1 MHSGSGKITYERF
14 LTAHA
19 TTAKVSCTDKSPFPS
34 SFLETLKYIMKV
46 RKKTGTTFSCLVSE
60 TKTSRN
66 IKPAPFM

>member
-1 MHSGSGKITYERF
+1 MHSGSEIITYERF

-19 TTAKVSCTDKSPFPS
+19 TTAIGSYTDKSPFPS
-34 SFLETLKYIMKV
+34 SFPETQKYILEV
-46 RKKTGTTFSCLVSE
+46 RKKTGADFHCLVSE